1 MLFPTTEILLE
12 TTSSIIGNPS
22 AGGQATWRE
31 VVADEGVI
39 CYYRMDMHRYRFF
52 PIAAVLVILSALVG
66 GVWGHSALA
75 TEDKLLEQFNVYTRA
90 LDAVETEYVQKLPS
104 DRLVYSSISGMLQTL
119 DPHSTFLD
127 PKYYAQLRE
136 RQEGHYYGL
145 GISISLVDGQIQV
158 ISLFEGSPA
167 YKKGIRRGDVIAK
180 IEGVSTEGWTT
191 DQAVGKLKGPKNT
204 FVHVSLKRPGHD
216 DLIEMDVM
224 RDDIRIPSVTAAF
237 MVNGDTGYIRLQEFA
252 ENTDDE
258 LGRSLENLSSK
269 GMKRLV
275 LDLRNNPGGPLDQA
289 IRVANRFLPQGD
301 MIVYTRGRVANS
313 DAEYRATEKSPFTQ
327 IPLLVLVNRSSASAS
342 EIVSGA
348 LQDHDRAYIVGET
361 TFGKALVQSVYRIS
375 NNAGLALTTARYY
388 TPSGRLIQRPWDGT
402 FDEYLNDYGLKD
414 QTAPRTHPAT
424 ELKYTD
430 AKRKVY
436 GGGGIEPDKLFQG
449 PIEGFKPTQFGRTL
463 YYRQLF
469 AEFSERFVAKGDTRI
484 VPAKDAHVV
493 SRGFVVDEGI
503 MRDFRDFIAS
513 RKPPVRIDETA
524 FAQDGEF
531 IRAMIHFEVDNAL
544 FGLDEAR
551 RNLVA
556 KDPQAQFG
564 LGLLPEAEKLALL
577 QKGRGIKAGAH

>member
-1 MLFPTTEILLE
+1 M
-12 TTSSIIGNPS
+12 
-22 AGGQATWRE
+22 R
-31 VVADEGVI
+31 
-39 CYYRMDMHRYRFF
+39 RYRFIS
-52 PIAAVLVILSALVG
+52 IAAVLVILCALVG
-66 GVWGHSALA
+66 GLWGRSALA
-75 TEDKLLEQFNVYTRA
+75 TEDRLSDQYKVYTTA
-90 LDAVETEYVQKLPS
+90 LAAVENDYVEKLPS

-145 GISISLVDGQIQV
+145 GISIQV
-158 ISLFEGSPA
+158 IDGEINVVSLFEGSPA
-167 YKKGIRRGDVIAK
+167 YKKGIRRGDIIAK
-180 IEGVSTEGWTT
+180 IAGDSTKGWTS
-191 DQAVGKLKGPKNT
+191 DQAVKKLKGPKGT
-204 FVHVSLKRPGHD
+204 YVHVSLKRPGHD

-224 RDDIRIPSVTAAF
+224 RDYIRIPSVSAAF
-237 MVNGDTGYIRLQEFA
+237 MINDDTGYIRLQEFQ
-252 ENTDDE
+252 ENTNDE
-258 LGRSLENLSSK
+258 LGRALEALSSK

-289 IRVANRFLPQGD
+289 ISVANRFLPQGEL
-301 MIVYTRGRVANS
+301 IVYTRGRVPNS
-313 DAEYRATEKSPFTQ
+313 DADYRATEKSAYTQ

-361 TFGKALVQSVYRIS
+361 TFGKALVQSVYHIS
-375 NNAGLALTTARYY
+375 EGAGLALTTARYY

-414 QTAPRTHPAT
+414 QTAARPHPES

-463 YYRQLF
+463 YFRQSF
-469 AEFSERFVAKGDTRI
+469 AEFSETFVAKGDTRI
-484 VPAKDAHVV
+484 APAKDAHVV
-493 SRGFVVDEGI
+493 SRGFVVDDAI
-503 MRDFRDFIAS
+503 MKDFRTFITSHS
-513 RKPPVRIDETA
+513 RPPLRIDEAA
-524 FAQDGEF
+524 FAQDAEF

-544 FGLDEAR
+544 FGADEAR
-551 RNLVA
+551 RNLIS

-577 QKGRGIKAGAH
+577 QKGKGIKAGAH